1 MKVLKTL
8 ALCESIAA
16 SIRLWRR
23 LEGVEGVDFHLL
35 ISKNGKVK
43 GWRYLLGLVLQ
54 MIQFDL
60 RNTLLTLNV
69 ILKSKLRISV
79 KPLHDPK
86 NISWISKQSFDVGL
100 HAAGVIYRKKLIDCF
115 SKGILNPHIGILPK
129 YRGRSVMEWSVFEGN
144 PTGISIFFIDE
155 GIDIGSHIVFRKTI
169 DISQFK
175 DITQA
180 KNYLF
185 SLDGEMFAE
194 ALRMLNDPE
203 YIPIYQKKEEGK
215 RYYVMSKL
223 FEDVVTHLLKS

>member
-1 MKVLKTL
+1 
-8 ALCESIAA
+8 LCESIVT
-16 SIRLWRR
+16 SINLWKR
-23 LEGVEGVDFHLL
+23 LEGLEGVDLHVL

-43 GWRYLLGLVLQ
+43 GWRYLLGLLLQ
-54 MIQFDL
+54 MIRVDL
-60 RNTLLTLNV
+60 RNTLLTWNV
-69 ILKSKLRISV
+69 IRKKKLHVSV
-79 KPLHDPK
+79 KPLHHPK

-115 SKGILNPHIGILPK
+115 SKGILNSHIGILPK

-144 PTGISIFFIDE
+144 PTGISTFFIDE
-155 GIDIGSHIVFRKTI
+155 GIDTGSHIVFRKTI
-169 DISQFK
+169 DISRFK
-175 DITQA
+175 DIAQA

-185 SLDGEMFAE
+185 SLNGEMFAE

-203 YIPIYQKKEEGK
+203 YKPIYQKNEEGK